1 MPDKKTEKNF
11 ISTAY
16 QVRAAVGTAVGAAAA
31 RAKMLADQE
40 EREMELL
47 MASIIETQVNCLPLS
62 LLRSPPV
69 VPDHPGKI
77 IADTPGQAEHPH
89 EIGRQGLCNCFNQNF
104 FTSLRR
110 TVPSLQN
117 SFRELLLETLE
128 SAFRHATSRGWE
140 PQISFLKIQALD
152 L

>member
-31 RAKMLADQE
+31 RAKMLVDQE

-62 LLRSPPV
+62 LLKFSEV
-69 VPDHPGKI
+69 
-77 IADTPGQAEHPH
+77 
-89 EIGRQGLCNCFNQNF
+89 
-104 FTSLRR
+104 
-110 TVPSLQN
+110 
-117 SFRELLLETLE
+117 
-128 SAFRHATSRGWE
+128 
-140 PQISFLKIQALD
+140 
-152 L
+152 